1 MSGRIR
7 RKTRRPHGDF
17 YFHFLTLET
26 LYVSADTELG
36 YFFFLNIEKK
46 VFLGVCTIVDA
57 NMVFCL
63 VGILCQSAEGS
74 HSREQLDGR

>member
-1 MSGRIR
+1 MSL
-7 RKTRRPHGDF
+7 
-17 YFHFLTLET
+17 LTLNW
-26 LYVSADTELG
+26 DI
-36 YFFFLNIEKK
+36 FFFLNIEKK

-57 NMVFCL
+57 NMVFCF